1 MVRVDVKVKDDK
13 HLKMDGVYTYVKP
26 FVDLACAVNF
36 FGVRVLLNSLVF
48 YEVLFHSKVV
58 NKLAYVYS

>member
-1 MVRVDVKVKDDK
+1 
-13 HLKMDGVYTYVKP
+13 VKP

-36 FGVRVLLNSLVF
+36 LGVRVLLNSLVF